1 MKTRSATGLFCLLLV
16 LWTAGAASH
25 CEIPCGIYDDG
36 MRIKLIR
43 EHIDTIEKSMNMI
56 KKLTGQQEKNYNQ
69 IVRWINNKEAHA
81 EELQHIV
88 YQYFMTQR
96 INPVGEE
103 DEEYG
108 RYIEEVTL
116 LHQLLIGAMRS
127 KQTLELDHIANM
139 RKLVDRFEKAY
150 FGHHEGGESADGGKK

>member
-1 MKTRSATGLFCLLLV
+1 MKTRSIIGLFFLLLMA
-16 LWTAGAASH
+16 WSAGAASH
-25 CEIPCGIYDDG
+25 CEIPCGIYDDA

-43 EHIDTIEKSMNMI
+43 EHIDTIEKSMKMV
-56 KKLTGQQEKNYNQ
+56 KKLTGQEEKNYNQ

-96 INPVGEE
+96 INPAGEE

-108 RYIEEVTL
+108 HYIEKLAL
-116 LHQLLIGAMRS
+116 LHQLLIGAMKS
-127 KQTLELDHIANM
+127 KQALEPDYIANM
-139 RKLVDRFEKAY
+139 RKLVDKFEKSY
-150 FGHHEGGESADGGKK
+150 FKDE

>member
-1 MKTRSATGLFCLLLV
+1 MKAMSAIGLFCLLLMA
-16 LWTAGAASH
+16 WPGGAASH

-43 EHIDTIEKSMNMI
+43 EHIETIEKSMNMI
-56 KKLTGQQEKNYNQ
+56 KKLTGRDEKNYNQ

-96 INPVGEE
+96 IKPVAE
-103 DEEYG
+103 DEAGYG
-108 RYIEEVTL
+108 NYMEKLAL
-116 LHQLLIGAMRS
+116 LHRLLIGAMKS
-127 KQTLELDHIANM
+127 KQTLELDHIEEM
-139 RKLVDRFEKAY
+139 RGLVDRFEEAY
-150 FGHHEGGESADGGKK
+150 LGHK

>member
-1 MKTRSATGLFCLLLV
+1 MKARSIIGLFCLLLMA
-16 LWTAGAASH
+16 WSAGAASH
-25 CEIPCGIYDDG
+25 CEIPCGIYDDA

-43 EHIDTIEKSMNMI
+43 EHIDTIEKSMNMV
-56 KKLTGQQEKNYNQ
+56 KKLTGQEEKNYNQ

-96 INPVGEE
+96 INPAGEE

-108 RYIEEVTL
+108 HYIEKLTL
-116 LHQLLIGAMRS
+116 LHQLLIGAMKS
-127 KQTLELDHIANM
+127 KQTLEPDYIKNM
-139 RKLVDRFEKAY
+139 RKLVEKFEKAY
-150 FGHHEGGESADGGKK
+150 FGHQHGGASADGGK